1 MSQEATIR
9 RGVRNARYAAIPN
22 HVFEDA
28 RLSMEARWLLGY
40 LLSKPDNWTVV
51 IGDIIKKGGCG
62 RDKARKMIAELVEFG
77 YAEREEQNR
86 DNGKFGASALVIF
99 DEPKMAP
106 PAGVAES
113 VASLPQTDLPSTAK
127 PSTAEPSPA
136 KSAHSNNLDSAK
148 TDYKNLREGV
158 REAEGQDSPT
168 ESSAAIDKAFWAL
181 VKDWPGF
188 AGMPKEPARRAWHL
202 LTADERHEAAERF
215 PRWLALLK
223 AQKKS
228 HVPAPS
234 TYFGEK
240 LWQDVPS
247 AAEVDKPASVM
258 AGPYGKLWNATR
270 IAELLCP
277 PTGPIAGPT
286 AFEKLQIDSGK
297 TTLAD
302 VMAEKRMR
310 GGWPTVST
318 MHERARDRQGWV
330 CQLSIEEPA
339 KGFEKVHRDSDL
351 MEAWRREHKRR
362 GWPFFDGRLPDWI
375 YFPALDADDDLD
387 RAVVSAV
394 DRYRDQISDF
404 LTARSKGDDHAA

>member
-28 RLSMEARWLLGY
+28 RLSMEARWLLSY

-51 IGDIIKKGGCG
+51 LRDITNKGGCG
-62 RDKARKMIAELVEFG
+62 RDKARKMIAELVECG
-77 YAEREEQNR
+77 YAEREQQR
-86 DNGKFGASALVIF
+86 DDGKFGSSVLVIF
-99 DEPKMAP
+99 DEPRNVLENMAS
-106 PAGVAES
+106 GES
-113 VASLPQTDLPSTAK
+113 VAFLPQTEMPA
-127 PSTAEPSPA
+127 PVMPSPVSPSPV
-136 KSAHSNNLDSAK
+136 KSAHSNNLDSAN
-148 TDYKNLREGV
+148 TDCKNLREGV
-158 REAEGQDSPT
+158 REAEGQESPT
-168 ESSAAIDKAFWAL
+168 ESAAAIDRAFWAL

-188 AGMPKEPARRAWHL
+188 AGMPKEPARRAWYL

-234 TYFGEK
+234 TYFSEK
-240 LWQDVPS
+240 LWQAVPS
-247 AAEVDKPASVM
+247 AKEAEKPTSVM
-258 AGPYGKLWNATR
+258 ANPYGKLWNATR

-277 PTGPIAGPT
+277 PTGSIAGPT
-286 AFEKLQIDSGK
+286 AFDKLQIDHGK

-310 GGWPTVST
+310 GGWPTVNT

-330 CQLSIEEPA
+330 CQLAIEEPA
-339 KGFEKVHRDSDL
+339 KGFEQVHRDSDH

-362 GWPFFDGRLPDWI
+362 GWPFFDGRLPDWV
-375 YFPALDADDDLD
+375 YFPALDPDEDLD
-387 RAVVSAV
+387 RAVASAV
-394 DRYRDQISDF
+394 DRYREQISDY
-404 LTARSKGDDHAA
+404 LTARSKGDHDAA